1 MRQGERGYSLLELLA
16 VVIILGIAA
25 SVAIPDIS
33 TTNPNK
39 LDLAAE
45 EIAQAMR
52 FARSEAVRTG
62 EPRGFRQQTTEKR
75 IRVFRPDTS
84 ASPWPLNY
92 DVYHPVSK
100 KLYDV
105 DLDTHPFAQA
115 DSLNHNRIYRGTC
128 NKPGSVY
135 FDSSGIPR
143 CTDPE
148 TVLLEQ
154 FDVTLTLGSHTRVVS
169 LSAITGRVTVQ

>member
-1 MRQGERGYSLLELLA
+1 MRQRERGYSLAELL
-16 VVIILGIAA
+16 VVVTILGIVAA
-25 SVAIPDIS
+25 VAIPDLS
-33 TTNPNK
+33 TPDPAR

-52 FARSEAVRTG
+52 YARSEAIRSG
-62 EPRGFRQQTTEKR
+62 EPRGFRQQSGAKR

-84 ASPWPLNY
+84 TSPWTLKF

-100 KLYDV
+100 KLYDI
-105 DLDTHPFAQA
+105 DLDTHPFARA
-115 DSLNHNRIYRGTC
+115 NSLSHNRVYRGTC
-128 NKPGSVY
+128 NKKTNVY

-143 CTDPE
+143 CADPE

-154 FDVTLTLGSHTRVVS
+154 YDVTLTLGGHTRVVS
-169 LSAITGRVTVQ
+169 LHSLTGRVTVQ

>member
-1 MRQGERGYSLLELLA
+1 MRQCERGYSLAELLA
-16 VVIILGIAA
+16 VIAILGITAA
-25 SVAIPDIS
+25 VAIPGIS
-33 TTNPNK
+33 TTDPNK

-52 FARSEAVRTG
+52 YARSEAIRSG
-62 EPRGFRQQTTEKR
+62 EPRGFRQQSGAKR

-84 ASPWPLNY
+84 TSPWALKY

-100 KLYDV
+100 QFYDV
-105 DLDTHPFAQA
+105 DLDTHPFARA
-115 DSLNHNRIYRGTC
+115 DSLSHKRVYRGTC
-128 NKPGSVY
+128 NTKANVY

-143 CTDPE
+143 CTNPE

-154 FDVTLTLGSHTRVVS
+154 FDVTLTLGDHTRVVS
-169 LSAITGRVTVQ
+169 LHSLTGRVTVQ